1 MKYVFRMDLI
11 APNHDGRKLENFL
24 KKKIITNPSVLLY
37 IYGKRMRF
45 LKALPNS

>member
-24 KKKIITNPSVLLY
+24 KKKNPSVLLY